1 MTIEQKRDELIVAVN
16 RAGVVGAIR
25 DGKFDALCEDVFD
38 KVKTIATA
46 TGTQTLDVQEA
57 DEFDLTLTG
66 NTTIAFTNLPV
77 LVNQSRSWVV
87 RVRQG
92 GTLRTLTWPTVT
104 WYTEG
109 GVEPADPAIGK
120 LIEYIFSTQD
130 GVTVVGRKG
139 SGT

>member
-1 MTIEQKRDELIVAVN
+1 MTIEQKRSDLIVAVN

-25 DGKFDALCEDVFD
+25 DGKFDALCDEGYDDLV
-38 KVKTIATA
+38 VNAAT
-46 TGTQTLDVQEA
+46 TGTVTLDVQA
-57 DEFDLTLTG
+57 ATVFDLTLTG
-66 NTTIAFTNLPV
+66 NTTIAFTNLPT
-77 LVNQSRSWVV
+77 LTNQAYSWLV

-109 GVEPADPAIGK
+109 GVEPADPAVGK
-120 LIEYIFSTQD
+120 LIEYVFSTQD

-139 SGT
+139 AAT